1 MRKNLN
7 KMYDATFMPVI
18 EEAIIKQKKN
28 TTTIVVSSA
37 DGNKSALSMCFALD
51 TNTGRYGFFPFLHN
65 ISKDVEEWVHSKCE
79 AILKMLFDNKVE
91 PFKYTDENEVV
102 LFVEREMKRSLS
114 GDVDMSFDLT
124 K

>member
-37 DGNKSALSMCFALD
+37 DGNKSALSMCFTLD